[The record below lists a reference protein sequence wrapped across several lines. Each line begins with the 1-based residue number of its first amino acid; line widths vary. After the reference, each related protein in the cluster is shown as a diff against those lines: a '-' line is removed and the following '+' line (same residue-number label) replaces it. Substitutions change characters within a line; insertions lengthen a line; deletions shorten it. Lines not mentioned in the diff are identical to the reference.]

1 MSRHVVVE
9 NVPYAP
15 ARPTAGQGPVQ
26 TPDGA
31 AAAIPTGTS
40 AEPALS
46 VVDLTKGFRSG
57 FARREI
63 RGIEGVSFT
72 VARGEVFALLGHNGA
87 GKTTT
92 IGCLLDLVRPERGE
106 VKLLGRDHRDR
117 ASRARVGYL
126 PERPYFFDYLTGR
139 ELLEFYADLQD
150 VDRRERTSRID
161 QVLRQVDM
169 LADAGRRLNKYSKG
183 MLQRLGLAQ
192 ALLGDPELLILDE
205 PMSGLDPLGRREVR
219 SLLLDLKKQGR
230 TILLSSHIV
239 PDVEQLADA
248 VGILRDGRL
257 ILNQRLGTLADA
269 CSYRVR
275 AGVPAAVVQSAAMP
289 AWALAGLDAGAPGEA
304 TDLSAADPRQLRE
317 LLDAC
322 ERAGLPVLGVESQ
335 RSGLEDLFLETHR
348 RGVEA

>member
-1 MSRHVVVE
+1 MSRQVLVE
-9 NVPYAP
+9 NMTPAP
-15 ARPTAGQGPVQ
+15 VRPRVIAAPPTAE
-26 TPDGA
+26 TA
-31 AAAIPTGTS
+31 AG
-40 AEPALS
+40 PALS
-46 VVDLTKGFRSG
+46 VVDLTKTFRSG
-57 FARREI
+57 FARRET
-63 RGIEGVSFT
+63 RGIEGISFT

-92 IGCLLDLVRPERGE
+92 ISCLLDLMRPERGE

-139 ELLEFYADLQD
+139 ELLEFYADLLD
-150 VDRRERTSRID
+150 VDRRERTARID

-169 LADAGRRLNKYSKG
+169 LPDAGRRLNKYSKG

-205 PMSGLDPLGRREVR
+205 PMSGLDPIGRREVR

-248 VGILRDGRL
+248 VGILRDGRMVL
-257 ILNQRLGTLADA
+257 HQRLGSTADA

-275 AGVPAAVVQSAAMP
+275 AGAPAAVVQAATVP
-289 AWALAGLDAGAPGEA
+289 AWALAALDPDSAGAV
-304 TDLSAADPRQLRE
+304 TDLTAANPRQLRE

-322 ERAGLPVLGVESQ
+322 DRAGLPVLAVESQ
-335 RSGLEDLFLETHR
+335 RSGLEDLFMATHE
-348 RGVEA
+348 RGGVA

>member
-1 MSRHVVVE
+1 MSRQVVVD
-9 NVPYAP
+9 NFPHTP
-15 ARPTAGQGPVQ
+15 ARATAGIRPEQDPGSS
-26 TPDGA
+26 A
-31 AAAIPTGTS
+31 AQPGIA
-40 AEPALS
+40 AEPALQ
-46 VVDLTKGFRSG
+46 VVDLTKSFRSG

-117 ASRARVGYL
+117 TARTRVGYL

-150 VDRRERTSRID
+150 IDRRERAGRID
-161 QVLRQVDM
+161 EVLRQVDM
-169 LADAGRRLNKYSKG
+169 FTDAGRRLNKYSKG

-205 PMSGLDPLGRREVR
+205 PMSGLDPMGRLEVR
-219 SLLLDLKKQGR
+219 SLLLGLKKQGR

-257 ILNQRLGTLADA
+257 VLNQRLGSLADA

-275 AGVPAAVVQSAAMP
+275 AGAPAATVLAAAVPLWAMSAVDP
-289 AWALAGLDAGAPGEA
+289 ASAGAV

-322 ERAGLPVLGVESQ
+322 ERAGLPVLAVDSQ
-335 RSGLEDLFLETHR
+335 RSGLEDLFLTTHR
-348 RGVEA
+348 RGGEA

>member
-1 MSRHVVVE
+1 MSRQVLVE
-9 NVPYAP
+9 NIPPAP
-15 ARPTAGQGPVQ
+15 ARAASSVGAPEAGARP
-26 TPDGA
+26 A
-31 AAAIPTGTS
+31 
-40 AEPALS
+40 AEPALR
-46 VVDLTKGFRSG
+46 VVDLTKSFRSG

-92 IGCLLDLVRPERGE
+92 IGCLLDLVRPERGQ
-106 VKLLGRDHRDR
+106 VTLLGRDHRDR

-139 ELLEFYADLQD
+139 ELLEFYADLLD
-150 VDRRERTSRID
+150 VDRRERTGRID
-161 QVLRQVDM
+161 EVLRQVDM
-169 LADAGRRLNKYSKG
+169 LPDAGRRLNKYSKG

-219 SLLLDLKKQGR
+219 SLLQDLKKQGR

-257 ILNQRLGTLADA
+257 VLQQRLGATADA

-275 AGVPAAVVQSAAMP
+275 AGAPAAVVRAAAVP
-289 AWALAGLDAGAPGEA
+289 AWALAGVDATAAGDA
-304 TDLSAADPRQLRE
+304 TDLAAADPRQLRE

-322 ERAGLPVLGVESQ
+322 HGAGLPVVSVEAQ
-335 RSGLEDLFLETHR
+335 RTGLEDLFLATHH
-348 RGVEA
+348 RGGEA